1 VAATPSLEDDLNR
14 PIIIAALL
22 LAPAVAAAGMHALV
36 VEGLAGDP
44 GYAEQ
49 FERQSRAVGQAL
61 RSQADSDDVHVLRG
75 ETATRDAILD
85 RLEGLQGVLAASDQ
99 FVLVLI
105 GHGSY
110 DDYEYKFNLPGRDL
124 TGEEIVAALDAL
136 PAGTQVLVNTSSASG
151 AIAELAAADG
161 RIIVLAT
168 RSGVE
173 RHATR
178 FGNFFADSLGTE
190 VADVDKNG
198 RVSVAEAFRYAERQV
213 ADYYERNDQ
222 LATEHPVIDGGP
234 ADRVALARLGGAA
247 PAVVDTALATL
258 IAERDALNAE
268 IDDLRLAREDM
279 PAADYQSALLE
290 KMLELA
296 RVEDAIEARQEEAGD
311 RE

>member
-1 VAATPSLEDDLNR
+1 MKRSTIL
-14 PIIIAALL
+14 AALL
-22 LAPAVAAAGMHALV
+22 LAPVVAAAEMHALV

-44 GYAEQ
+44 VYAEQ
-49 FERQSRAVGQAL
+49 FERQSRSLGQAL
-61 RSQADSDDVHVLRG
+61 QSQAASGNVNVLRG
-75 ETATRDAILD
+75 DAATRETVLEQLSS
-85 RLEGLQGVLAASDQ
+85 LEGRLATSDQ
-99 FVLVLI
+99 FVLVLL

-110 DDYEYKFNLPGRDL
+110 DDYEYKFNLPGPDL
-124 TGEEIVAALDAL
+124 TGEDIVAALDAL

-161 RIIVLAT
+161 RIVILAT

-178 FGNFFADSLGTE
+178 FGGYFADALGSDA
-190 VADVDKNG
+190 ADTNKNT
-198 RVSVAEAFRYAERQV
+198 RISVAEAFRYTERQV

-222 LATEHPVIDGGP
+222 LATEHPVMGGEQ
-234 ADRVALARLGGAA
+234 AERISLARLGGAP
-247 PAVVDTALATL
+247 PAVVDRALAEL
-258 IAERDALNAE
+258 VAEREALNAD
-268 IDDLRLAREDM
+268 IDDLRLTRDDI

-296 RVEDAIEARQEEAGD
+296 RIEDAIEARQEEIDG